1 MPCWRDPHAGLQT
14 GTLLWSVLAVCVW
27 GAPHCSVEMEGT
39 GSSSLGSIEHEAL
52 EKGRKST
59 VGSGSARDR
68 KLEELGWRLGW
79 HSHAS
84 GRHLTVCSLCDFQAP
99 MGIGNKYVTGDNSGQ
114 GLNV

>member
-1 MPCWRDPHAGLQT
+1 MLACKLAPCYG
-14 GTLLWSVLAVCVW
+14 VCW
-27 GAPHCSVEMEGT
+27 EWGGAPHCSVEMEGT

-59 VGSGSARDR
+59 VGSGSARGR

-84 GRHLTVCSLCDFQAP
+84 GRHLTVCSLCGFQAP
-99 MGIGNKYVTGDNSGQ
+99 MGLETST
-114 GLNV
+114 